1 MRLQDKIQREGRVLR
16 KERPVAEQAVAARAA
31 V

>member
-16 KERPVAEQAVAARAA
+16 KERTFAEQSAANAA